1 MFISTFQD
9 LRYSLR
15 ALLKHRNFTAAA
27 LLTLALGIGIN
38 TSIFTLLYSVA
49 FRPLAVKDPDRVVNV
64 YQTLEGEFSRQVEG
78 SAELLS
84 YPEYLNYRDRVAGV
98 SGLAAS
104 ADVKLYL
111 GGNNVERINGLMVTD
126 NYFSLLGGGSALGR
140 TFFDKEFSD
149 KYRQEPLPSPVAVLS
164 YGFWQRRFGSDQ
176 SVIGT
181 SITLN
186 RQRFTIL
193 GVAANDFR
201 GAEMSIPDV
210 WIPVTMQPAV
220 MPESKFLALPNCSWL
235 SVVGRLKDN
244 VSLTQLQA
252 EMQLVAAQM
261 DQEYPGRKSI
271 VNVMKGSYLNS
282 PEARSEGIPIA
293 IMVMAAVGLVLLIAC
308 ANVSNLML
316 ARAATRRKEIAVRLA
331 LGASRWRLIRLL
343 LAESLLLAILG
354 GFAGLFLAVCLPPI
368 LLSVIPDAGLDIDF
382 TPNAT
387 VFAYMFLISLITGVT
402 FGLAPAIQ
410 STKPNLTAAL
420 RSSRNRARSSR
431 PHLRNL
437 MVIGQVAVSLVL
449 LIGAGLLAR
458 GLHRAQSTDL
468 GFDQKNLIVISM
480 DLTTQGYD
488 EARSSTLYGQL
499 FDRLKALPGIRSV
512 SLAQTVPFAGGRD
525 ETIEIEG
532 GDATSHRSAP
542 SVSANEVSAEYFQ
555 TLGIPLRR
563 GRYFTDEEA
572 RSGQSPAVIS
582 EAMANRFWPAPSPI
596 GPMGAIGKRFK
607 DGQGTSH
614 EIIGV
619 VADVSSRH
627 IGKLDGPFFYTPAQS
642 LLSGKLPGQSFLLR
656 TNENQPGVVSAI
668 REVARSLD
676 KDAVVSVEPLEEN
689 VRRMLEPARVSAWF
703 SGTVSLLALIIAAT
717 GIYGMLSY
725 LVVERTSEIG
735 IRMALGAERR
745 NVLLLIVSDGMKLA
759 GIGTAIGLA
768 LAFVLTK
775 VMSSLLFGVGPTD
788 ILSDAFTLAVVSIG
802 ALAVALLA
810 CYIPARR
817 ATKVDPLVALRNE

>member
-1 MFISTFQD
+1 MITSIFHD
-9 LRYSLR
+9 LRYAFR

-64 YQTLEGEFSRQVEG
+64 YQTLEGEFSRQVDG
-78 SAELLS
+78 SVELLS

-111 GGNNVERINGLMVTD
+111 GGSNVERINGLMVSD
-126 NYFSLLGGGSALGR
+126 NYFSVLGGGSALGR
-140 TFFDKEFSD
+140 TFFDKECQS
-149 KYRQEPLPSPVAVLS
+149 PLQCPVAVLS
-164 YGFWQRRFGSDQ
+164 YGFWQRRFGSNHG
-176 SVIGT
+176 VIGT
-181 SITLN
+181 SVTLN
-186 RQRFTIL
+186 RQRFTVL
-193 GVAANDFR
+193 GVAAQDFR
-201 GAEMSIPDV
+201 GAEMAVPDV

-220 MPESKFLALPNCSWL
+220 MPESKFLELPNCSWL
-235 SVVGRLKDN
+235 TVIGRLKDN
-244 VSLTQLQA
+244 VSSPQVQA
-252 EMQLVAAQM
+252 EMQLVAARM
-261 DQEYPGRKSI
+261 DQEYPGRKS
-271 VNVMKGSYLNS
+271 VVSVMKGSYLNS
-282 PEARSEGIPIA
+282 PEVRSEGIPIA

-343 LAESLLLAILG
+343 LTESLLLAVLG
-354 GFAGLFLAVCLPPI
+354 GVLGLFLASFLPPI

-382 TPNAT
+382 KPNAV
-387 VFAYMFLISLITGVT
+387 VFAYMFLISLITGVV

-410 STKPNLTAAL
+410 STKPNLTDAL
-420 RSSRNRARSSR
+420 KATRNRPRASR

-437 MVIGQVAVSLVL
+437 LVIGQVAVSLVL
-449 LIGAGLLAR
+449 LIGAGLLVR
-458 GLHRAQSTDL
+458 GLQQAQSTDL
-468 GFDQKNLIVISM
+468 GFDHKNLVVVSM

-488 EARSSTLYGQL
+488 EARAATFHAQL
-499 FDRLKALPGIRSV
+499 SERLKALPGIKSV
-512 SLAQTVPFAGGRD
+512 SRAQTVPFTGGRD

-532 GDATSHRSAP
+532 AEATATSHGSAP

-563 GRYFTDEEA
+563 GRYFTEEDA
-572 RSGQSPAVIS
+572 RSGASPAVIS
-582 EAMANRFWPAPSPI
+582 EAMARRFWA
-596 GPMGAIGKRFK
+596 GADPLGKRFK
-607 DGQGTSH
+607 DNAGTSH
-614 EIIGV
+614 EIVGV
-619 VADVSSRH
+619 VSDISSKQ
-627 IGKLDGPFFYTPAQS
+627 IGKLDGPFFYTPAS
-642 LLSGKLPGQSFLLR
+642 PVKLTGHSFVLR
-656 TNENQPGVVSAI
+656 TNENLAARLSAV
-668 REVARSLD
+668 REVARLLD
-676 KDAVVSVEPLEEN
+676 KDVFVSAEPLEEN
-689 VRRMLEPARVSAWF
+689 VRRGLEPARMSAWF
-703 SGTVSLLALIIAAT
+703 SGTISLLALLIAAT
-717 GIYGMLSY
+717 GVYGMLSY

-759 GIGTAIGLA
+759 GIGIVIGVSV
-768 LAFVLTK
+768 AFVLAK
-775 VMSSLLFGVGPTD
+775 VMSSMVFGLGPA
-788 ILSDAFTLAVVSIG
+788 DAFTFATVSIG

-810 CYIPARR
+810 CYIPAKR

>member
-1 MFISTFQD
+1 MLTSTFQD
-9 LRYSLR
+9 LRYAIRS
-15 ALLKHRNFTAAA
+15 LLKHRNFTSAA

-78 SAELLS
+78 SVELLS
-84 YPEYLNYRDRVAGV
+84 YPEYLNYRDGVAGV

-111 GGNNVERINGLMVTD
+111 GGDNVERINGLMVTD

-140 TFFDKEFSD
+140 TFFDKEC
-149 KYRQEPLPSPVAVLS
+149 QAPLQCPVAVLS
-164 YGFWQRRFGSDQ
+164 HGFWERRFGSDQ

-186 RQRFTIL
+186 RQRFTVL
-193 GVAANDFR
+193 GVAAPDFH
-201 GAEMSIPDV
+201 GAEMTLPDV

-220 MPESKFLALPNCSWL
+220 MPESKFLELPNCSWL

-244 VSLTQLQA
+244 VSLQQLQA
-252 EMQLVAAQM
+252 EMQLVAARM
-261 DQEYPGRKSI
+261 DQEYPGRRSI
-271 VNVMKGSYLNS
+271 VNVVTGSYLNS
-282 PEARSEGIPIA
+282 PEVRSEGIPIA
-293 IMVMAAVGLVLLIAC
+293 ILVMGTVGLVLLIAC

-331 LGASRWRLIRLL
+331 LGASRWRLIKLL
-343 LAESLLLAILG
+343 LTESLLLAVLG
-354 GFAGLFLAVCLPPI
+354 GVLGLFLAVFVPPI
-368 LLSVIPDAGLDIDF
+368 LLSVIPEAGLDVDF
-382 TPNAT
+382 KPNAT
-387 VFAYMFLISLITGVT
+387 VFAYMFLISLITGVA
-402 FGLAPAIQ
+402 FGLAPALQ
-410 STKPNLTAAL
+410 STKPNLTDAL
-420 RSSRNRARSSR
+420 KATRDRPRASR

-437 MVIGQVAVSLVL
+437 LVIGQVAVSLVL
-449 LIGAGLLAR
+449 LIGSGLLVR
-458 GLHRAQSTDL
+458 GLQQAQSTNL
-468 GFDQKNLIVISM
+468 GFEQKSLVVATM

-488 EARSSTLYGQL
+488 EARAATFQAQL
-499 FDRLKALPGIRSV
+499 SERLKALPGIKSV

-525 ETIEIEG
+525 ETIDIEG
-532 GDATSHRSAP
+532 GGATL
-542 SVSANEVSAEYFQ
+542 SVSANEVSADYFQ

-563 GRYFTDEEA
+563 GRYFTDEDA
-572 RSGQSPAVIS
+572 RSGQSLAVIS
-582 EAMANRFWPAPSPI
+582 QAMANRFWP
-596 GPMGAIGKRFK
+596 GADPIGKRFK
-607 DGQGTSH
+607 DTPGTSH

-619 VADVSSRH
+619 VADISSRH
-627 IGKLDGPFFYTPAQS
+627 IGRLDGPFFYTPAS
-642 LLSGKLPGQSFLLR
+642 PTRLTGHSFVLR
-656 TNENQPGVVSAI
+656 TNENVAASVSAV

-676 KDAVVSVEPLEEN
+676 KDVFVTVEPLEEN
-689 VRRMLEPARVSAWF
+689 VRRGLEPARMGAWF
-703 SGTVSLLALIIAAT
+703 SGTVSLLALLIAAT

-735 IRMALGAERR
+735 IRMALGAQRP
-745 NVLLLIVSDGMKLA
+745 NVLLLIIGDGMKLA
-759 GIGTAIGLA
+759 VVGIVIGVA
-768 LAFVLTK
+768 VAFVLAK
-775 VMSSLLFGVGPTD
+775 VMSSLLFGIGQTD
-788 ILSDAFTLAVVSIG
+788 AVTFATISIG

>member
-1 MFISTFQD
+1 MLSSTFQD
-9 LRYSLR
+9 LRYASR

-49 FRPLAVKDPDRVVNV
+49 FRPFAVKEPDRVVNV
-64 YQTLEGEFSRQVEG
+64 YQSLEGEYSRQVEG

-84 YPEYLNYRDRVAGV
+84 YPEYLNYRDGVAGAA
-98 SGLAAS
+98 GLTAS
-104 ADVKLYL
+104 SDVKLYL

-126 NYFSLLGGGSALGR
+126 NYFSLLGGGTALGR
-140 TFFDKEFSD
+140 TFFDKEC
-149 KYRQEPLPSPVAVLS
+149 QAPLQCPVAVLS

-176 SVIGT
+176 NVIGT

-186 RQRFTIL
+186 RQRFTVL
-193 GVAANDFR
+193 GVASQEFR
-201 GAEMSIPDV
+201 GTELAVPDV

-220 MPESKFLALPNCSWL
+220 MPESKFLEIPNLSWL

-244 VSLTQLQA
+244 VSIPQLQA
-252 EMQLVAAQM
+252 EMQLVAARM
-261 DQEYPGRKSI
+261 DQEYPGRRSI
-271 VNVMKGSYLNS
+271 VSVMKGSYLNS
-282 PEARSEGIPIA
+282 PEVRSQGIPIA
-293 IMVMAAVGLVLLIAC
+293 IMVMGAVGLVLLIAC

-331 LGASRWRLIRLL
+331 LGASRWRLIKLL
-343 LAESLLLAILG
+343 LTESLLLAVLG
-354 GFAGLFLAVCLPPI
+354 GVLGLFLAVFVPPI
-368 LLSVIPDAGLDIDF
+368 LLSVIPDAGLDVDF

-387 VFAYMFLISLITGVT
+387 VFAYMFLLSLITGVV

-410 STKPNLTAAL
+410 STQPNLTDAL
-420 RSSRNRARSSR
+420 KATRNRPRASR

-437 MVIGQVAVSLVL
+437 LVIGQVAVSLVL
-449 LIGAGLLAR
+449 LIGAGLLVR
-458 GLHRAQSTDL
+458 GLQQAQSTDL
-468 GFDQKNLIVISM
+468 GFDQKNLVVVST

-488 EARSSTLYGQL
+488 EARSSTFFVQL
-499 FDRLKALPGIRSV
+499 FDRLKALPGIKSV
-512 SLAQTVPFAGGRD
+512 SVAQTVPFAGGRD
-525 ETIEIEG
+525 ETIDIEG
-532 GDATSHRSAP
+532 AGSAL

-555 TLGIPLRR
+555 TIGIPLRR
-563 GRYFTDEEA
+563 GRYFTDDDA

-582 EAMANRFWPAPSPI
+582 QTMANRFWPDADSV
-596 GPMGAIGKRFK
+596 GRRFR
-607 DGQGTSH
+607 DNAGTSH

-619 VADVSSRH
+619 VADISSRH
-627 IGKLDGPFFYTPAQS
+627 IGKLDGPFFYTPAS
-642 LLSGKLPGQSFLLR
+642 PAKLTGHSFVLR
-656 TNENQPGVVSAI
+656 TNENVAADVSAV

-676 KDAVVSVEPLEEN
+676 KDVFVTVESLEAN
-689 VRRMLEPARVSAWF
+689 VRRELEPVRVGAWF
-703 SGTVSLLALIIAAT
+703 SGTVSLLALLIAAT

-745 NVLLLIVSDGMKLA
+745 NVLLLIVRDGMKLA
-759 GIGTAIGLA
+759 GIGIVIGVA
-768 LAFVLTK
+768 VAFVLTK
-775 VMSSLLFGVGPTD
+775 VMSSLLFGLGRVDT
-788 ILSDAFTLAVVSIG
+788 LADAFTLAVVSIG

-810 CYIPARR
+810 CYFPARR

>member
-1 MFISTFQD
+1 MLRLLAEKDQRHMLTSTFQD

-49 FRPLAVKDPDRVVNV
+49 FRPLEVKDPDSVVNV
-64 YQTLEGEFSRQVEG
+64 YQTLEGEYSRQVEG

-84 YPEYLNYRDRVAGV
+84 YPEYLNYRDRAAGV

-111 GGNNVERINGLMVTD
+111 GGNDVERINGLMVTD
-126 NYFSLLGGGSALGR
+126 NYFSLLGGGSVLGR
-140 TFFDKEFSD
+140 TFFDKEC
-149 KYRQEPLPSPVAVLS
+149 QTPLQCPVAVLG
-164 YGFWQRRFGSDQ
+164 YGFWQRRFGSDR

-186 RQRFTIL
+186 RQRFTVL
-193 GVAANDFR
+193 GVAAPDFH
-201 GAEMSIPDV
+201 GAEMTVPDV

-244 VSLTQLQA
+244 VSLPQLQA

-261 DQEYPGRKSI
+261 DQEYPGRKST

-282 PEARSEGIPIA
+282 PEIRSEGIPIA

-316 ARAATRRKEIAVRLA
+316 ARAAARRKEIAVRLA

-343 LAESLLLAILG
+343 LTESLLLAVLG
-354 GFAGLFLAVCLPPI
+354 GLAGLLLAVLLPPI
-368 LLSVIPDAGLDIDF
+368 LLSVIPEAGLDIDF
-382 TPNAT
+382 KPNAT
-387 VFAYMFLISLITGVT
+387 VFAYLFLISMITGVA
-402 FGLAPAIQ
+402 FGLAPAIE

-420 RSSRNRARSSR
+420 RSTRSQPRLSR

-437 MVIGQVAVSLVL
+437 LVIGQVAVSLVL
-449 LIGAGLLAR
+449 LIGAGLLVR
-458 GLHRAQSTDL
+458 GLQLAQSTDL
-468 GFDQKNLIVISM
+468 GFDQKNLVVVSM

-512 SLAQTVPFAGGRD
+512 SLAQTVPFAGRRD
-525 ETIEIEG
+525 AAIDIDG
-532 GDATSHRSAP
+532 GEATTHESA
-542 SVSANEVSAEYFQ
+542 VTVGANGVSAEYFQ
-555 TLGIPLRR
+555 TLGIPLQR
-563 GRYFTDEEA
+563 GRYFTDEDA

-582 EAMANRFWPAPSPI
+582 QAMANRFWP
-596 GPMGAIGKRFK
+596 GADPIGKRFK
-607 DGQGTSH
+607 DNHGPSH

-619 VADVSSRH
+619 VADISSRH
-627 IGKLDGPFFYTPAQS
+627 IGRIDGPFFYTPVS
-642 LLSGKLPGQSFLLR
+642 PVKLTGLSFILR
-656 TNENQPGVVSAI
+656 TNENQSASVSAV

-676 KDAVVSVEPLEEN
+676 KDVFVSAEPLEEN
-689 VRRMLEPARVSAWF
+689 VRRGLEPARVGAWF
-703 SGTVSLLALIIAAT
+703 SGTVSLLALLIAAT

-745 NVLLLIVSDGMKLA
+745 NVLLLIVGDGMKLA
-759 GIGTAIGLA
+759 GVGTVIGLVV
-768 LAFVLTK
+768 AFVLTK
-775 VMSSLLFGVGPTD
+775 VMSTLLFGVGETD
-788 ILSDAFTLAVVSIG
+788 ALTFATVSIG
-802 ALAVALLA
+802 LLAVALLA